1 MKKSSKKT
9 FLTRFIP
16 GFVGFSLAAAFV
28 VRFLPRADSLSHT
41 LPCFKINDTYFVKT
55 RDGLA
60 RIKTILSEEET
71 PVRVL
76 QIKGAYESATYLD
89 ENRYTP
95 VFAYQRAFDH
105 LFEADLPT
113 HNLLMIGGGGYAWPK
128 HVMAC
133 AAEQQLEADCR
144 KAAFK
149 DLQNPNKK
157 VALKDLQNPNEKTTS
172 ACTKAP
178 VIPACTKAPVIPCD
192 LTLEVVELDPAI
204 TAIARKWFFLD
215 KLLEDF
221 PTIQNQIT
229 CITAEGRSYLNETT
243 KRYGAIINDTF
254 SGKSPVLCLASI
266 EAMQLVKQRLVP
278 GGVYA
283 TNVVSEQEGFDISF
297 LRRVATTLQEV
308 FSYVYLIPCEDADF
322 GLEDNYLVLAS
333 DRPYSFTNTMAY
345 DDDFLSSPLHDDEC
359 TLS

>member
-16 GFVGFSLAAAFV
+16 GFVGFSLAAAFA
-28 VRFLPRADSLSHT
+28 VRFLPRAGSLSHT
-41 LPCFKINDTYFVKT
+41 LPYFKINDTYFVKT

-60 RIKTILSEEET
+60 RIKTILNDEET

-133 AAEQQLEADCR
+133 AAEQQLEADHK
-144 KAAFK
+144 KAT
-149 DLQNPNKK
+149 
-157 VALKDLQNPNEKTTS
+157 LKDLQNSNKETTS

-178 VIPACTKAPVIPCD
+178 VILCD

-221 PTIQNQIT
+221 PVIQNQIT

-243 KRYGAIINDTF
+243 NHYGAIINDTF

-297 LRRVATTLQEV
+297 LRRVVTTLQEV

-333 DRPYSFTNTMAY
+333 DRPYSFTNTMTY

-359 TLS
+359 ALS

>member
-16 GFVGFSLAAAFV
+16 GFVGFSLAAAFA
-28 VRFLPRADSLSHT
+28 VRFLPRAGSLSHT
-41 LPCFKINDTYFVKT
+41 LPYFKINDTYFVKT

-60 RIKTILSEEET
+60 RIKTILNDEET

-133 AAEQQLEADCR
+133 AAEQQLEADHK
-144 KAAFK
+144 KAT
-149 DLQNPNKK
+149 
-157 VALKDLQNPNEKTTS
+157 LKDLQNSNKETTS

-178 VIPACTKAPVIPCD
+178 VILCD

-221 PTIQNQIT
+221 PVIQNQIT

-243 KRYGAIINDTF
+243 NHYGAIINDTF

-297 LRRVATTLQEV
+297 LRKVVTTLQEV

>member
-9 FLTRFIP
+9 FLARFIP

-28 VRFLPRADSLSHT
+28 VHFLPRTSSLSHT
-41 LPCFKINDTYFVKT
+41 LPYFKINDTYFVKT

-60 RIKTILSEEET
+60 RIKTILNDEET

-128 HVMAC
+128 HVMVC
-133 AAEQQLEADCR
+133 AAEQQLEADCK
-144 KAAFK
+144 KA
-149 DLQNPNKK
+149 
-157 VALKDLQNPNEKTTS
+157 ALKDLQNSNKETTS

-178 VIPACTKAPVIPCD
+178 VIPACTEAPVIPEYTKAPVIPCD

-221 PTIQNQIT
+221 PVIQNQIT

-243 KRYGAIINDTF
+243 NHYGAIINDTF

-297 LRRVATTLQEV
+297 LRKVVTTLQEV

-322 GLEDNYLVLAS
+322 GFEDNYLVLAS
-333 DRPYSFTNTMAY
+333 DRPYLFTNTMAY

-359 TLS
+359 TLL

>member
-1 MKKSSKKT
+1 MKKSTKKT

-28 VRFLPRADSLSHT
+28 VRFLPRASSLSHT

-60 RIKTILSEEET
+60 RIKTILNDEET

-133 AAEQQLEADCR
+133 AAEQQLEADCK
-144 KAAFK
+144 KA
-149 DLQNPNKK
+149 
-157 VALKDLQNPNEKTTS
+157 ALKDPQNSNKETTSVCTKAPVIS

-178 VIPACTKAPVIPCD
+178 VIPYD
-192 LTLEVVELDPAI
+192 LTLEVVELDPVI

-221 PTIQNQIT
+221 PAIQNQIT

-243 KRYGAIINDTF
+243 KHYGAIINDTF
-254 SGKSPVLCLASI
+254 SGKSPALCLASI

-297 LRRVATTLQEV
+297 LRKVVTTLQEV
-308 FSYVYLIPCEDADF
+308 FLYVYLIPCEDVNF

-333 DRPYSFTNTMAY
+333 DRPHSFTNTMAY

-359 TLS
+359 TLL

>member
-16 GFVGFSLAAAFV
+16 GFVGFSLAAAFA
-28 VRFLPRADSLSHT
+28 VRFLPRAGSLSHT
-41 LPCFKINDTYFVKT
+41 LPYFKINDTYFVKT

-60 RIKTILSEEET
+60 RIKTILNDEET

-133 AAEQQLEADCR
+133 AAEQQLEADHK
-144 KAAFK
+144 KAT
-149 DLQNPNKK
+149 
-157 VALKDLQNPNEKTTS
+157 LKDLQNSNKETTS

-178 VIPACTKAPVIPCD
+178 VILCD

-221 PTIQNQIT
+221 PVIQNQIT

-243 KRYGAIINDTF
+243 NHYGAIINDTF

-297 LRRVATTLQEV
+297 LRKVVTTLQEV

-322 GLEDNYLVLAS
+322 GFEDNYLVLAS
-333 DRPYSFTNTMAY
+333 DRPYLFTNTMAY

>member
-1 MKKSSKKT
+1 
-9 FLTRFIP
+9 
-16 GFVGFSLAAAFV
+16 
-28 VRFLPRADSLSHT
+28 
-41 LPCFKINDTYFVKT
+41 
-55 RDGLA
+55 
-60 RIKTILSEEET
+60 
-71 PVRVL
+71 
-76 QIKGAYESATYLD
+76 
-89 ENRYTP
+89 
-95 VFAYQRAFDH
+95 
-105 LFEADLPT
+105 
-113 HNLLMIGGGGYAWPK
+113 
-128 HVMAC
+128 MAC
-133 AAEQQLEADCR
+133 AAEQQLEADHK
-144 KAAFK
+144 KAT
-149 DLQNPNKK
+149 
-157 VALKDLQNPNEKTTS
+157 LKDLQNSNKETTS

-178 VIPACTKAPVIPCD
+178 VILCD

-221 PTIQNQIT
+221 PVIQNQIT

-243 KRYGAIINDTF
+243 NHYGAIINDTF

-297 LRRVATTLQEV
+297 LRKVVTTLQEV

>member
-95 VFAYQRAFDH
+95 IFAYQRAFDY

-133 AAEQQLEADCR
+133 AAKQQLEADYR
-144 KAAFK
+144 KA
-149 DLQNPNKK
+149 
-157 VALKDLQNPNEKTTS
+157 ALKDLQNPNEKTT
-172 ACTKAP
+172 
-178 VIPACTKAPVIPCD
+178 PACTKAPVIPCD

-221 PTIQNQIT
+221 PAIQNQIT

-243 KRYGAIINDTF
+243 KRYGAIVNDTF
-254 SGKSPVLCLASI
+254 SGKSPVLCLASS

-297 LRRVATTLQEV
+297 LRRVVTTLQEV

>member
-1 MKKSSKKT
+1 MKKSTKKT

-28 VRFLPRADSLSHT
+28 VRFLPRASSLSHT

-60 RIKTILSEEET
+60 RIKTILNDEET

-133 AAEQQLEADCR
+133 AAEQQLEADCK
-144 KAAFK
+144 KA
-149 DLQNPNKK
+149 
-157 VALKDLQNPNEKTTS
+157 ALKDPQNSNKETTS
-172 ACTKAP
+172 VCTKTP
-178 VIPACTKAPVIPCD
+178 VIPEYTKAPVIPCD

-221 PTIQNQIT
+221 PVIQNQIT

-243 KRYGAIINDTF
+243 NHYGAIINDTF

-297 LRRVATTLQEV
+297 LRKVVTTLQEV

-322 GLEDNYLVLAS
+322 GFEDNYLVLAS
-333 DRPYSFTNTMAY
+333 DRPYLFTNTMAY

-359 TLS
+359 TLL

>member
-28 VRFLPRADSLSHT
+28 VRFLPRASSLSHT
-41 LPCFKINDTYFVKT
+41 LPRFKINDTYFAKT

-60 RIKTILSEEET
+60 RIKTILNDEET

-105 LFEADLPT
+105 LFEADLPA

-133 AAEQQLEADCR
+133 AAEQQLEADCK
-144 KAAFK
+144 KA
-149 DLQNPNKK
+149 
-157 VALKDLQNPNEKTTS
+157 ALKDLQNSSRETTS
-172 ACTKAP
+172 VDTKTPIIPACTEAP
-178 VIPACTKAPVIPCD
+178 VIPAYTKAPVIPCD
-192 LTLEVVELDPAI
+192 LTLEVVEFDSAI

-221 PTIQNQIT
+221 PAIQNQIT

-266 EAMQLVKQRLVP
+266 EAMQLVKQHLVP
-278 GGVYA
+278 GGMYA

-297 LRRVATTLQEV
+297 LRKVVTTLQEV

-333 DRPYSFTNTMAY
+333 DRPHSFTNTMAY
-345 DDDFLSSPLHDDEC
+345 DDDFLSSPLYDDEC
-359 TLS
+359 TLL